1 MQNLL
6 LQDDESEAGG
16 SDGQCGGSG
25 LGAREPSPE
34 ERTGSSGH
42 REAHAC

>member
-1 MQNLL
+1 MQDLL
-6 LQDDESEAGG
+6 LKDDASEAGG
-16 SDGQCGGSG
+16 RDGQRGGSG

-34 ERTGSSGH
+34 ARAGSSGH